1 MTVGYGD
8 RVTGVTGVTVTVHLI
23 AGVTVTGVTVT
34 VHLIAGVTVTVH
46 LGLR

>member
-23 AGVTVTGVTVT
+23 AGVTVT